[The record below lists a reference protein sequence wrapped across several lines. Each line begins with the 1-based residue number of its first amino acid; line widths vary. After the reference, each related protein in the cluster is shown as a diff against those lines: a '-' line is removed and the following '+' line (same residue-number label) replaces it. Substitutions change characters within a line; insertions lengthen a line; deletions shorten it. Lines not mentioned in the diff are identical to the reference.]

1 MTAHAET
8 ETTSAAPAAPPSTT
22 PGYRNY
28 ALGLLLFIYVL
39 NFLDRQIVN
48 ILAEPIREELGLRDW
63 QLGVMTGLSFAIF
76 YTFLGIPIAR
86 LAERGNRPLI
96 ISTAVIVWSGFTA
109 LCGFAQNFLHLI
121 LARIGVGVGEAGC
134 TPPAH
139 SLISDYTPREKRTS
153 ALALYS
159 MGGPIGTLLGMAM
172 GGVIADAWGWRA
184 AFLVAAAP
192 GLIAGVVAAF
202 TLVEPRKKLPPPKAD
217 TPKPPTMMDA
227 ARELRNCPTFWLFCF
242 SGAIQGFIAY
252 GHSSFLGSFFFRN
265 HGQELSALAE
275 TFGLQTAGFLGI
287 SIGLIMGVSGII
299 GAFIGGRLG
308 DKMGAKDP
316 RALATLCAVANL
328 LAVPTYIAAM
338 LVDSALV
345 ALGLLVLPTLLYGLS
360 YGPLYAVLQSVV
372 QPRTRA
378 TATAIFLFMTNLVGL
393 GIGPLLVGLMSD
405 YFAEGLGLGA
415 AEGIR
420 WAQVTCTLVGVFGAY
435 LYWRARKH
443 IVRDFVS

>member
-1 MTAHAET
+1 M
-8 ETTSAAPAAPPSTT
+8 
-22 PGYRNY
+22 
-28 ALGLLLFIYVL
+28 I
-39 NFLDRQIVN
+39 I
-48 ILAEPIREELGLRDW
+48 
-63 QLGVMTGLSFAIF
+63 AI
-76 YTFLGIPIAR
+76 
-86 LAERGNRPLI
+86 
-96 ISTAVIVWSGFTA
+96 AVTVWSGFTA
-109 LCGFAQNFLHLI
+109 LCGFAQNFVHLI
-121 LARIGVGVGEAGC
+121 LARIGVGEAGC

-139 SLISDYTPREKRTS
+139 SLISDYTPRENRAS

-159 MGGPIGTLLGMAM
+159 MGGPIGTLMGMAL
-172 GGVIADAWGWRA
+172 GGLIADLWGWRA

-192 GLIAGVVAAF
+192 GLIAGAVAAL
-202 TLVEPRKKLPPPKAD
+202 TLVEPRKNLPPPKAD
-217 TPKPPTMMDA
+217 APKAPTIIDA

-265 HGQELSALAE
+265 HGEELGALAQN
-275 TFGLQTAGFLGI
+275 FGLQTAGFLGL
-287 SIGLIMGVSGII
+287 SIGIIMGASGIV
-299 GAFIGGRLG
+299 GAFIGGQLG
-308 DKMGAKDP
+308 DKLGSKDP
-316 RALATLCAVANL
+316 RSMATLCAVANL

-338 LVDSALV
+338 LVESAPL

-393 GIGPLLVGLMSD
+393 GLGPLLVGLMSD
-405 YFAEGLGLGA
+405 YFAVSMGLGA

-420 WAQVTCTLVGVFGAY
+420 WAQVVCTLVGIYGAY

-443 IVRDFVS
+443 IANDTVS